1 MNPIGTNLL
10 GMFDEIVRNAEC
22 VLRRSAGEEKRRQ
35 AWLARDEGEEREG
48 ASAADDAGVAAPG
61 SRADA
66 FGCDLD
72 RFVPLGGPKPH
83 GWKEAVRYAGWIQI
97 DEMRTWGNYKEA

>member
-48 ASAADDAGVAAPG
+48 AAAADDAGVAVPA

-66 FGCDLD
+66 FDLDLD

-83 GWKEAVRYAGWIQI
+83 GWKEAVRIAGWIQV
-97 DEMRTWGNYKEA
+97 DEMRTWGNYREV